1 MKNLTALIVLV
12 LMTFNLFAQSSMSKM
27 KGNSKGKN
35 IIVNQYIVVFSDEFQ
50 TPFIQHKNF
59 RSLKTRQQRG
69 KALQSFR
76 QTVEGKV
83 NGFLRELRV
92 SPESLQNIIAGGFV
106 GFTAKLN
113 SGQLEAILA
122 HPLVKWVEMDRRV
135 RLITDF
141 TITKIPTQKTD
152 WGVEYVGGGT
162 ISGEGRYA
170 FVLDT
175 GIFGNHPDLNV
186 DKPLS
191 ASFIASEPSF
201 KDNHGHGTHC
211 AGIIGAK
218 DNLIGTKGVASGA
231 TIIGVKVLDR
241 SGGGTASTVLAGIA
255 YTSGIAFPGDVVNMS
270 LSGGGFQWMVDLYIR
285 TLLGNRGIYVT
296 IAAGNNNANASG
308 FWPASTNGSNIFT
321 ISNMTQAEEIAS
333 SSNFGNGPVD
343 YAAPGTAIYSTDI
356 VKNGSYSTRSGTS
369 MAAPHV
375 AGIILV
381 NSGRINTNGKLK
393 VDKDATPDDIAV
405 AK

>member
-12 LMTFNLFAQSSMSKM
+12 LMTFNLFAQSSKM
-27 KGNSKGKN
+27 KGNNKGKN
-35 IIVNQYIVVFSDEFQ
+35 LIKGQYIVVFSDEFQ
-50 TPFIQHKNF
+50 TPFIKHKNF
-59 RSLKTRQQRG
+59 KSLKTRQQRG
-69 KALQSFR
+69 KTLQSFR
-76 QTVEGKV
+76 KSVEGKV
-83 NGFLRELRV
+83 MSFLKEMQV
-92 SPESLQNIIAGGFV
+92 SPESLQGIIAGGIV
-106 GFTAKLN
+106 GFTARLN
-113 SGQLEAILA
+113 PNQLQKVMAYRY
-122 HPLVKWVEMDRRV
+122 VKYIEMDRRIRV
-135 RLITDF
+135 ITDF
-141 TITKIPTQKTD
+141 SPIKIPSQKTD

-162 ISGEGRYA
+162 VSGEGKYA

-191 ASFIASEPSF
+191 TSFIASEPSF

-218 DNLIGTKGVASGA
+218 DNFIGTRGVAAGA
-231 TIIGVKVLDR
+231 TIIGVKVLDQT
-241 SGGGTASTVLAGIA
+241 GGGTASTVLSGIV
-255 YTSGIAFPGDVVNMS
+255 YTSAIAFPGDVVNMS
-270 LSGGGFQWMVDLYIR
+270 LSGGGFQWLVDLNIKN
-285 TLLGNRGIYVT
+285 LLGNRGIYVT
-296 IAAGNNNANASG
+296 IAAGNNNANAGG
-308 FWPASTNGSNIFT
+308 FWPASTNGNNIFT
-321 ISNMTQAEEIAS
+321 ISNMTQAEEIAAT
-333 SSNFGNGPVD
+333 SNFGNGPVD
-343 YAAPGTAIYSTDI
+343 YAAPGTSIYSTDI

-405 AK
+405 R

>member
-1 MKNLTALIVLV
+1 MKNFTAFIVLALV
-12 LMTFNLFAQSSMSKM
+12 TFNLFAQSSKM
-27 KGNSKGKN
+27 KGNNKGNN
-35 IIVNQYIVVFSDEFQ
+35 IIKGQYIVVFSDEFQ
-50 TPFIQHKNF
+50 TPFTQHKNF

-69 KALQSFR
+69 EALQSYR
-76 QTVEGKV
+76 KTVEGKV
-83 NGFLRELRV
+83 DGFLKEMQI
-92 SPESLQNIIAGGFV
+92 SPEAVRNVIAGGFV
-106 GFTAKLN
+106 GFTARLN
-113 SGQLEAILA
+113 PLQLKKVTA
-122 HPLVKWVEMDRRV
+122 HRYVKWIEMDRRV

-141 TITKIPTQKTD
+141 EIVKIPRQTTD
-152 WGVEYVGGGT
+152 WGVEYVGGGQ

-191 ASFIASEPSF
+191 ASMIASEPSF

-218 DNLIGTKGVASGA
+218 DNMIGTKGVAPGA

-241 SGGGTASTVLAGIA
+241 NGSGTASSLLAGIA
-255 YTSGIAFPGDVVNMS
+255 YTSSIAYAGDVVNMS
-270 LSGGGFQWMVDLYIR
+270 LSGSGFQWLVDWYIKA
-285 TLLGNRGIYVT
+285 LLGGRGIYVT
-296 IAAGNNNANASG
+296 IAAGNNDANAGG

-321 ISNMTQAEEIAS
+321 ISNMTQAEEIAA

-343 YAAPGTAIYSTDI
+343 YAAPGTQIYSTDI
-356 VKNGSYSTRSGTS
+356 VRNGSYSTRSGTS

-405 AK
+405 VK